1 MKKNIFEFL
10 GNAALMALAVVT
22 GGVSAI
28 AATVNADSDPARV
41 QPEQQTTTNADG
53 STQKYGN
60 LAGNEGN
67 IRDNQQSQSN
77 VQDWADPDFYAKHID
92 ERIVEID
99 PYATPIDTFVRAAGN
114 KISVKEF
121 ECKVYRVGFRSIKTT
136 VLTANATAVQTPL
149 SVADPTT
156 ISDADTL
163 RVVGVEGLG
172 GEDLVLYVVGTDNAS
187 GQPIVIAL
195 NSKQV
200 DGKVPV
206 IDAGTT
212 IIRMGKAAAESDAQA
227 AKFAI
232 IPEAGTQYLQNF
244 MCQVQQSTID
254 RLLNK
259 EVAFGFNDVERMAI
273 KDMKRGME
281 LSYLFGVKSK
291 FRHPIKKE
299 YVYTCGGIF
308 KAAAKQTELG
318 KKGTD
323 GVVTL
328 DKAGMV
334 DFMKE
339 IFTGEGVGSKHKV
352 LVCGTNMET
361 VILKME
367 LDKYRMFETVE
378 RWDAKV
384 NSFSAFGGTLDIVH
398 SELLDE
404 IDPNMGF
411 VIDPGEMTKATMIPF
426 GRNVLDLKKAGILNA
441 DAVVLQE
448 VSAIYLRNPYAFCR
462 VWLKK

>member
-1 MKKNIFEFL
+1 MKKNIFNL
-10 GNAALMALAVVT
+10 IGNAVMMLLAVVT

-28 AATVNADSDPARV
+28 AATVNADSDTARV
-41 QPEQQTTTNADG
+41 QPTGQTPVKSDLG
-53 STQKYGN
+53 S
-60 LAGNEGN
+60 EGYL
-67 IRDNQQSQSN
+67 RDNQQSQSN

-99 PYATPIDTFVRAAGN
+99 PYATPIDTFVRMAGN

-136 VLTANATAVQTPL
+136 VKTATTSAATQTTLALSDPNAV
-149 SVADPTT
+149 
-156 ISDADTL
+156 SDADTL
-163 RVVGVEGLG
+163 RVVGVTAKD
-172 GEDLVLYVVGTDNAS
+172 GEDLILYVVGTDNAT
-187 GQPIVIAL
+187 GQPVVIAL
-195 NSKQV
+195 NTT
-200 DGKVPV
+200 DGMVPV
-206 IDAGTT
+206 IAANKVV
-212 IIRMGKAAAESDAQA
+212 IRMGKAACESDAQA

-254 RLLNK
+254 KLLNK

-308 KAAAKQTELG
+308 NDAEKQTELG
-318 KKGTD
+318 TYANGKT
-323 GVVTL
+323 TL
-328 DKAGMV
+328 DKAGMI

-339 IFTGEGVGSKHKV
+339 LFTGEGVGSKHKV

-404 IDPNMGF
+404 IDPDMGF

-462 VWLKK
+462 VWLKKS

>member
-1 MKKNIFEFL
+1 MKKNIWNL
-10 GNAALMALAVVT
+10 IGNAVLMALAVVT

-41 QPEQQTTTNADG
+41 QPEQQSPEASELQPDG
-53 STQKYGN
+53 
-60 LAGNEGN
+60 L
-67 IRDNQQSQSN
+67 IRANQQSQSN
-77 VQDWADPDFYAKHID
+77 VQDWADPDYYAKHID

-99 PYATPIDTFVRAAGN
+99 PYSTPIDTFVRAAGN

-121 ECKVYRVGFRSIKTT
+121 ECKVYRIGFRSIKTT
-136 VLTANATAVQTPL
+136 LSEGLTYANPETAPTQTTL
-149 SVADPTT
+149 VVADPNA

-163 RVVGVEGLG
+163 RVVGVKGSTAEGATA
-172 GEDLVLYVVGTDNAS
+172 EDLVLYVVGTDNAS
-187 GQPIVIAL
+187 GQPIVMPL
-195 NSKQV
+195 NTK
-200 DGKVPV
+200 DGKLVS
-206 IDAGTT
+206 IQAGAT
-212 IIRMGKAAAESDAQA
+212 IIRMGKAACESDAQA
-227 AKFAI
+227 AKFAL
-232 IPEAGTQYLQNF
+232 IPESGTQYLQNF

-254 RLLNK
+254 KLLNK
-259 EVAFGFNDVERMAI
+259 EVAFGFNDIERMAI

-281 LSYLFGVKSK
+281 LSYLFGVKKK

-299 YVYTCGGIF
+299 YVYTCAGIF
-308 KAAAKQTELG
+308 NDAAKQTKLG
-318 KKGTD
+318 KVVG
-323 GVVTL
+323 GEVTL
-328 DKAGMV
+328 DKAGMI
-334 DFMKE
+334 DFMRE
-339 IFTGEGVGSKHKV
+339 LFTGEGVGSKHKV
-352 LVCGTNMET
+352 LVCGTDMET

-367 LDKYRMFETVE
+367 LDKYRMFDTVE

-404 IDPNMGF
+404 IDPAMGF

-462 VWLKK
+462 VWLNKA